1 MKFIIKTY
9 GCAMNTYESQKMTEK
24 LRDLGG
30 FKTDNLEEADL
41 LIINSCSVRQAAED
55 SVYGLG
61 KDLSKLSI
69 RPVVILTGCVTGAA
83 KSPRRRYEISYLK
96 KKAPFVDYFLT
107 FDELVRELPNIVGLL
122 FVKTF
127 PIPSL
132 ARLNASLQR
141 VKNSGL
147 VPISYGCNNF
157 CSYCIV
163 PYARGPERSR
173 PYEEIR
179 AEVAGLVDKGIGQI
193 TLLGQNVNSW
203 GNDIK
208 INMNFSGLL
217 QNIHE
222 ITEITK
228 ISFLTSNP
236 WDFTDELVET
246 LKLPKIDRYLHLPVQ
261 SGNAEVLRRMNRHYN
276 SEEYLTLVNK
286 IKMAVPE
293 ITLGTDIIVGFPG
306 ETDEQFESTLKLIR
320 EVKFKNIFV
329 AMYSPRKGTVAAET
343 MTDDVSRK
351 VKKER
356 HQKVLKLVKNISA

>member
-1 MKFIIKTY
+1 
-9 GCAMNTYESQKMTEK
+9 
-24 LRDLGG
+24 
-30 FKTDNLEEADL
+30 
-41 LIINSCSVRQAAED
+41 
-55 SVYGLG
+55 
-61 KDLSKLSI
+61 
-69 RPVVILTGCVTGAA
+69 
-83 KSPRRRYEISYLK
+83 
-96 KKAPFVDYFLT
+96 
-107 FDELVRELPNIVGLL
+107 
-122 FVKTF
+122 
-127 PIPSL
+127 
-132 ARLNASLQR
+132 
-141 VKNSGL
+141 
-147 VPISYGCNNF
+147 
-157 CSYCIV
+157 
-163 PYARGPERSR
+163 
-173 PYEEIR
+173 
-179 AEVAGLVDKGIGQI
+179 LVDKGIGQI